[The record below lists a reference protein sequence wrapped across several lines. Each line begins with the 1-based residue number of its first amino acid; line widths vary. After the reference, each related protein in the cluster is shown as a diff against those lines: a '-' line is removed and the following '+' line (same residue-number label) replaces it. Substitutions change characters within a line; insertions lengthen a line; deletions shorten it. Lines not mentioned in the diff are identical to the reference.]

1 MKRKSIVLH
10 LVTTPFIIL
19 SNATKEKLQVLQHL
33 PCDCVVASYFPALD
47 IRWLVEE
54 HAYLIGRVA
63 QGVRGRSQFPT
74 FLNNPSQ
81 SRAVG
86 LDPLVV
92 EQAEYVI
99 EAEINGIDIPALH
112 YVHEQ
117 LGKFY
122 LDTVTVGSYYLL
134 QRRSVGQPWG
144 EPHTA
149 FFFGG

>member
-1 MKRKSIVLH
+1 MLLRHSSFYQMQRK
-10 LVTTPFIIL
+10 
-19 SNATKEKLQVLQHL
+19 KKLQVLQHL
-33 PCDCVVASYFPALD
+33 PSDCVVASDFPALD
-47 IRWLVEE
+47 IRRLVEE

-81 SRAVG
+81 CRAVG

-99 EAEINGIDIPALH
+99 EAEINGIYVPALH

-117 LGKFY
+117 LREFY
-122 LDTVTVGSYYLL
+122 LHTVTVGAYYLL
-134 QRRSVGQPWG
+134 QRRRIGQP
-144 EPHTA
+144 
-149 FFFGG
+149 

>member
-10 LVTTPFIIL
+10 PVTTSFIIL

-47 IRWLVEE
+47 IRRFVEE
-54 HAYLIGRVA
+54 HAYLIGSVA

-74 FLNNPSQ
+74 FLNNLSQ
-81 SRAVG
+81 SSAVG
-86 LDPLVV
+86 LDALVV

-99 EAEINGIDIPALH
+99 EAEINGIYVPTLH

-122 LDTVTVGSYYLL
+122 LDTVTVGAYYLL
-134 QRRSVGQPWG
+134 QRCGISQSWV
-144 EPHTA
+144 EPHTT
-149 FFFGG
+149 FFGGG